1 MFSIALAV
9 LLFLHG
15 NAFIPKYVGKDVVRV
30 SKLSAKNEISPGVFE
45 FRSKKPG
52 EIPPEVAK
60 LLSPEFVRRNN
71 LRPNQHSN
79 RNSNEDDEDD
89 EDENEKR
96 RSSRP
101 RRLLTKRSPDKASSN
116 SKLQGKRVGKVVKGK
131 VDNEDEDDNLS
142 IEDLERQLAYET
154 GIGLK
159 AYSDDHDDTWE
170 QKGTKKGEVGKKGK
184 PFETLSDQIMSDK
197 SRFQGFGSSSF
208 SGKTAVRRSQSSSL
222 NRNSNQLSK
231 DDSSD
236 EEDDYDEDYA
246 DSPSALKKNPNRVHN
261 PLIMKEPT
269 KKPPVRPAL
278 QGFQKNKPEQPQKQE
293 KYVKNNNDDDE
304 YDDYDE
310 EEEQQKPPSNKKN
323 KPITTSQSKTP
334 RKKNKFN
341 DDDEDYDGILKAI
354 KEKYQNKYLFD
365 LENENQSLVDINTI
379 HNKQHQQPDTTT
391 QKPLKTIQSSAT
403 TTHVTPAGKN
413 NVPKPFTIQ
422 QEHQSLPKEQYKQIL
437 NEEFYRMKKP
447 NQTLI
452 DLQKQKRYE
461 KQLQKSL
468 QQFDQYQEKLKKE
481 KQQQHQQN
489 NQEMI
494 LNESKYVPFT
504 LIDSIDE
511 FQDSLNKSS
520 NKQLYVSNEI
530 IFEDILFNHEI
541 IQNEYYGADSL
552 LNQPQGQSQLRNN
565 QKNNQ
570 EKQPEEEINN
580 EEEDEQSGEISS
592 EDVMKNEKEK
602 EKEKSVVGLRWN
614 RYKSREFYELVRYI
628 NDNLETMKITTPT
641 KIQEIAIPLL
651 SIGKSTVLHAQTG
664 SGKTLTFLLPLIYL
678 VDPNMDKVQTIILAP
693 SRELVTQINRV
704 CSQLFAGTNFRSV
717 GLIGGANIKS
727 QIKQLREKKPQIII
741 ATPGR
746 LAELVFKYETISLQN
761 VNTFIIDE
769 ADNLLQDPFQNEIKT
784 LIEGTSFVKAKIAA
798 AVNNEVNTNPAM
810 MKRKYVLCLA
820 SATANNNPTV
830 TSFME
835 EYSVKNDYY
844 HPSNREEE
852 KITPSKAIASVSTT
866 NTKITTTKENERS
879 YVKAIVNHAGMLPS
893 TITHGIISCP
903 RIKVYEMLK
912 KFLNAKPEIN
922 RALIFVNDPY
932 KVETVYQK
940 LLSYGFI
947 VAPLHGDSSKDDR
960 KEIFTRLRDGRLRLV
975 VTTELSARGLDIPD
989 VTHVINF
996 ELPTDALHYV
1006 HR

>member
-9 LLFLHG
+9 LLFLHS
-15 NAFIPKYVGKDVVRV
+15 NAFIPKYVGKDLGRV

-60 LLSPEFVRRNN
+60 LLSPEFIRRNN
-71 LRPNQHSN
+71 LRPNQRSN
-79 RNSNEDDEDD
+79 RNDDDEDD
-89 EDENEKR
+89 EDEKR

-101 RRLLTKRSPDKASSN
+101 RRLLTKKFPEKASST
-116 SKLQGKRVGKVVKGK
+116 SKFKDRKVGKVVKGK
-131 VDNEDEDDNLS
+131 IDNEDDDDNLS
-142 IEDLERQLAYET
+142 VEDLERQLAYET

-159 AYSDDHDDTWE
+159 AYSDDHDDTWD
-170 QKGTKKGEVGKKGK
+170 QRGTKKGEVGKKGK

-208 SGKTAVRRSQSSSL
+208 PGKTAVRRGQSSSP
-222 NRNSNQLSK
+222 NRNPKQLSN
-231 DDSSD
+231 DDTYD

-261 PLIMKEPT
+261 PLIMKEPS
-269 KKPPVRPAL
+269 KRSPVRPAL
-278 QGFQKNKPEQPQKQE
+278 QGFQKSKPQKPQKQE
-293 KYVKNNNDDDE
+293 NYVRNGNDDDE
-304 YDDYDE
+304 YDDYDME
-310 EEEQQKPPSNKKN
+310 DDDGEQQQEPPSNKKN
-323 KPITTSQSKTP
+323 KPITSAESKTP
-334 RKKNKFN
+334 RKNKFN
-341 DDDEDYDGILKAI
+341 DDDEDYDEILKSI

-365 LENENQSLVDINTI
+365 LENEDQSLVDINTI
-379 HNKQHQQPDTTT
+379 QNRQQQQQQPDATP
-391 QKPLKTIQSSAT
+391 KKALKNIQSST
-403 TTHVTPAGKN
+403 RTTHVTPAGKN
-413 NVPKPFTIQ
+413 NVPKPFTLQ
-422 QEHQSLPKEQYKQIL
+422 QEQQSLPKEQYKQIL

-452 DLQKQKRYE
+452 ELQKQKRYE

-468 QQFDQYQEKLKKE
+468 QQFDQYQEQLKKE
-481 KQQQHQQN
+481 KQQQQ

-494 LNESKYVPFT
+494 LNESKFVPFT
-504 LIDSIDE
+504 LVDSIDE
-511 FQDSLNKSS
+511 FQDSLNASS

-541 IQNEYYGADSL
+541 IQNEYYGVDSL
-552 LNQPQGQSQLRNN
+552 LNQPQGQSQVRGNR
-565 QKNNQ
+565 KSSQ
-570 EKQPEEEINN
+570 EKLAEESNN
-580 EEEDEQSGEISS
+580 EEEGEQSGEISK
-592 EDVMKNEKEK
+592 DAITNEKEE
-602 EKEKSVVGLRWN
+602 EKGVGLRWN

-727 QIKQLREKKPQIII
+727 QIKQLRDKKPQIII

-746 LAELVFKYETISLQN
+746 LAELVFKYQTISLQN

-784 LIEGTSFVKAKIAA
+784 LIEGTSFIKAKIAA
-798 AVNNEVNTNPAM
+798 AVNNEAITTTAADTNPAV
-810 MKRKYVLCLA
+810 KRKYVLCLA

-852 KITPSKAIASVSTT
+852 KVTTTPSKAIDSASTA